1 MRLEIRVDQCSSV
14 VNFLPS
20 SRSSPRPLHF
30 NSAKVTIDPSSTLT
44 VNRPPNHSMDQPTNP
59 PPEPSLTQPL
69 HQLTGIGPHRA
80 ALLEKLGLRTAADLL
95 FFFPRTYDDFTQ
107 IDPIETLEADKPAN
121 VMGTIA
127 DIDQTFSGNGKHI
140 LYVLIRE
147 GNQFLRAIWFNQSF
161 MFKRFQA
168 GQRVLFR
175 GKPKLVGGRFQ
186 MSHPNVIW
194 LDVDQASQQT
204 DGQQMGLSPIY
215 RLTDGVSQRQIRAIV
230 TAAVEQ
236 FTDLVQEAFPQNL
249 RDQSEV
255 CDIATAIRQ
264 IHAPKSQS
272 EVDAARNRLV
282 YQELFVLQLALA
294 IRRQRVRGQNVSP
307 PLDMTPK
314 IRSRIYGRLPFELTE
329 SQQTVLQDIAADMR
343 QPFPM
348 NRLIHGEVG
357 SGKTVVALC
366 AMLVAVAH
374 GHQATI
380 MAPTEILAR
389 QHFQTLSKLLQKSR
403 VRLGLWTGSLKKS
416 QRAELSAKI
425 AAGEIDI
432 VVGTQAVVASK
443 LDFHQ
448 LGLVVIDEQHKFG
461 VKQRAL
467 LKQSG
472 HDPHYLVMTA
482 TPIPRTVSMTLF
494 GDLDTS
500 VLDRTSGIGQKVNT
514 YLGHEHSREQWWE
527 FFRKKLREGRQGFVV
542 APLVDADDESGLGSA
557 ERLFESL
564 SNGPLEEFRLD
575 VLHGKQNPEDKDA
588 AMADFVSG
596 KTQVIV
602 ATGVVEVGIDVSN
615 ATVMTIESA
624 ERFGLSQLH
633 QLRGRVSRGR
643 HAGFVCAFA
652 SNDNPDDNE
661 RLAAFAE
668 TDNGFDLAEIDLKI
682 RGPGN
687 LFSTQQSGFP
697 PLMIADLIRDA
708 DTLAQAQQ
716 HARTLVASDPELE
729 NENLDRLRQLVFARY
744 GHALDLADV
753 G

>member
-1 MRLEIRVDQCSSV
+1 M
-14 VNFLPS
+14 
-20 SRSSPRPLHF
+20 
-30 NSAKVTIDPSSTLT
+30 A
-44 VNRPPNHSMDQPTNP
+44 QPTDST
-59 PPEPSLTQPL
+59 PEPSLTQPL
-69 HQLTGIGPHRA
+69 QFLSGVGPHRA

-95 FFFPRTYDDFTQ
+95 FFFPRAYDDFTQ
-107 IDPIETLEADKPAN
+107 LDPIETLESDQPAN
-121 VMGTIA
+121 VMGVVS
-127 DIDQTFSGNGKHI
+127 DIDQTVSGNGKHI
-140 LYVLIRE
+140 LYVLIRQ
-147 GNQFLRAIWFNQSF
+147 GNQFLRAVWFNQSY
-161 MFKRFQA
+161 MLKRFQA

-186 MSHPNVIW
+186 MNHPTVVW
-194 LDVDQASQQT
+194 LDIDQTEDQQT
-204 DGQQMGLSPIY
+204 GLSPIY
-215 RLTDGVSQRQIRAIV
+215 RLTDGISQRQIRAIV
-230 TAAVEQ
+230 TSAVEK
-236 FTDLVQEAFPQNL
+236 FTDMVQEAFPQEL
-249 RDQSEV
+249 RNQSDV

-264 IHAPKSQS
+264 IHAPKSQH
-272 EVDAARNRLV
+272 EIDTARNRLV

-329 SQQTVLQDIAADMR
+329 SQQSVLQEIATDMR

-416 QRAELSAKI
+416 ERTELSAKI

-432 VVGTQAVVASK
+432 VIGTHAVVASK
-443 LDFHQ
+443 LKFNN

-500 VLDRTSGIGQKVNT
+500 VLARTSGIGQKVNT

-542 APLVDADDESGLGSA
+542 APLVDANEESELGSA

-575 VLHGKQNPEDKDA
+575 VLHGKQSPEDKDA

-652 SNDNPDDNE
+652 SDDNPDDNE

-708 DTLAQAQQ
+708 DILARAQE
-716 HARTLVASDPELE
+716 HARNLVKNDP
-729 NENLDRLRQLVFARY
+729 
-744 GHALDLADV
+744 
-753 G
+753 

>member
-1 MRLEIRVDQCSSV
+1 M
-14 VNFLPS
+14 
-20 SRSSPRPLHF
+20 SSP
-30 NSAKVTIDPSSTLT
+30 A
-44 VNRPPNHSMDQPTNP
+44 NP
-59 PPEPSLTQPL
+59 APEPSLTQPL
-69 HQLTGIGPHRA
+69 QFLSGIGPHRA

-107 IDPIETLEADKPAN
+107 LDSIETLESDQAAN
-121 VMGTIA
+121 VMGVVA
-127 DIDQTFSGNGKHI
+127 DIDQSISGNGKHI
-140 LYVLIRE
+140 LYILIRQ
-147 GNQFLRAIWFNQSF
+147 GNQFLRALWFNQSF
-161 MFKRFQA
+161 MLKKFQA

-175 GKPKLVGGRFQ
+175 GKVKLVGGRFQ
-186 MSHPNVIW
+186 MSHPAVIW
-194 LDVDQASQQT
+194 LDGDQNADNEES
-204 DGQQMGLSPIY
+204 GLSPIY
-215 RLTDGVSQRQIRAIV
+215 RLTDGINQRQIRSIV
-230 TAAVEQ
+230 ATAVEQ
-236 FTDLVQEAFPQNL
+236 FTDLVQEAFPDDL

-264 IHAPKSQS
+264 IHAPKSQA

-294 IRRQRVRGQNVSP
+294 IRRQRVRCRNVSP

-314 IRSRIYGRLPFELTE
+314 IRSRIFGRLPFELTE
-329 SQQTVLQDIAADMR
+329 SQLNVLQEIATDMR
-343 QPFPM
+343 QPYPM

-380 MAPTEILAR
+380 MAPTEILAQ
-389 QHFQTLSKLLQKSR
+389 QHYQTLSKLLAKSR
-403 VRLGLWTGSLKKS
+403 VRLALWTGSLKKS
-416 QRAELSAKI
+416 QRADLSAKI

-432 VVGTQAVVASK
+432 VIGTQAVVASQ
-443 LDFHQ
+443 LDFHK

-514 YLGHEHSREQWWE
+514 YLGYEDSRDQWWE

-542 APLVDADDESGLGSA
+542 APLVDTDEDSELSSA

-564 SNGPLEEFRLD
+564 SNGPLADFRLD
-575 VLHGKQNPEDKDA
+575 VLHGRQSPEVKDA
-588 AMADFVSG
+588 AMTDFVAG

-602 ATGVVEVGIDVSN
+602 ATGVVEVGIDVPN

-633 QLRGRVSRGR
+633 QLRGRVSRSQ
-643 HAGFVCAFA
+643 HAGFCCAFA
-652 SNDNPDDNE
+652 SKGNPDENE
-661 RLAAFAE
+661 RLTAFAE

-708 DTLAQAQQ
+708 DILARAQQ
-716 HARTLVASDPELE
+716 HARELVANDPELE
-729 NENLDRLRQLVFARY
+729 EESLDRLRQLVFARY
-744 GHALDLADV
+744 GRALDLADV

>member
-1 MRLEIRVDQCSSV
+1 MAQ
-14 VNFLPS
+14 PS
-20 SRSSPRPLHF
+20 
-30 NSAKVTIDPSSTLT
+30 DST
-44 VNRPPNHSMDQPTNP
+44 
-59 PPEPSLTQPL
+59 PEPSLTQPL
-69 HQLTGIGPHRA
+69 QFLTGVGPHRA

-107 IDPIETLEADKPAN
+107 QDAIETLESDQPAN
-121 VMGTIA
+121 VMGVVS
-127 DIDQTFSGNGKHI
+127 DIDQTVSSNGKHI
-140 LYVLIRE
+140 LYVLIRQ
-147 GNQFLRAIWFNQSF
+147 GNQFLRAVWFNQSF
-161 MFKRFQA
+161 MLRRFQA

-175 GKPKLVGGRFQ
+175 GKPKLIGGRFQ
-186 MSHPNVIW
+186 MNHPTVVW
-194 LDVDQASQQT
+194 LDVDQTEDQA
-204 DGQQMGLSPIY
+204 GLSPIY
-215 RLTDGVSQRQIRAIV
+215 RLTDGISQRQIRAIV
-230 TAAVEQ
+230 ASAVEQ
-236 FTDLVQEAFPQNL
+236 FTDMVQEAFPQEL
-249 RDQSEV
+249 RQQTEV
-255 CDIATAIRQ
+255 CGIATAIRQ
-264 IHAPKSQS
+264 IHAPKSQH
-272 EVDAARNRLV
+272 EVDTARNRLV

-294 IRRQRVRGQNVSP
+294 IRRQRIRSQNVSP

-329 SQQTVLQDIAADMR
+329 SQQSVLQEIATDMR

-416 QRAELSAKI
+416 ERTELSAKI

-432 VVGTQAVVASK
+432 VIGTHAVVASK
-443 LDFHQ
+443 LDFNK

-500 VLDRTSGIGQKVNT
+500 VLARTSGIGQKVNT

-542 APLVDADDESGLGSA
+542 APLVNADDESELGSA

-575 VLHGKQNPEDKDA
+575 VLHGKQSPEDKD
-588 AMADFVSG
+588 
-596 KTQVIV
+596 
-602 ATGVVEVGIDVSN
+602 
-615 ATVMTIESA
+615 
-624 ERFGLSQLH
+624 LS
-633 QLRGRVSRGR
+633 
-643 HAGFVCAFA
+643 
-652 SNDNPDDNE
+652 
-661 RLAAFAE
+661 
-668 TDNGFDLAEIDLKI
+668 
-682 RGPGN
+682 
-687 LFSTQQSGFP
+687 
-697 PLMIADLIRDA
+697 LI
-708 DTLAQAQQ
+708 
-716 HARTLVASDPELE
+716 HI
-729 NENLDRLRQLVFARY
+729 
-744 GHALDLADV
+744 
-753 G
+753 

>member
-1 MRLEIRVDQCSSV
+1 MAQL
-14 VNFLPS
+14 
-20 SRSSPRPLHF
+20 
-30 NSAKVTIDPSSTLT
+30 
-44 VNRPPNHSMDQPTNP
+44 NHPA
-59 PPEPSLTQPL
+59 PEPSLTQSL
-69 HQLTGIGPHRA
+69 QFLSGVGPHRA
-80 ALLEKLGLRTAADLL
+80 VLLEKLGLRTAADLL
-95 FFFPRTYDDFTQ
+95 FFFPRAYEDFTKLDQ
-107 IDPIETLEADKPAN
+107 IEMLQTEQAAN
-121 VMGTIA
+121 VMGVVT
-127 DIDQTFSGNGKHI
+127 DIDQTVAGNGKHI
-140 LYVLIRE
+140 LYVLIRQ
-147 GNQFLRAIWFNQSF
+147 GNNFLRAVWFNQSF
-161 MFKRFQA
+161 MLKRFQA

-175 GKPKLVGGRFQ
+175 GKAKLSGGRFQ
-186 MSHPNVIW
+186 MNHPKVIW
-194 LDVDQASQQT
+194 LDGEQADGEQT
-204 DGQQMGLSPIY
+204 GLAPIY
-215 RLTDGVSQRQIRAIV
+215 RLTDGISQRQIRTIV
-230 TAAVEQ
+230 GSAVEQ
-236 FTDLVQEAFPQNL
+236 FTDLVQEAFPQEL
-249 RDQSEV
+249 RDHSEV

-264 IHAPKSQS
+264 IHAPKSQA

-294 IRRQRVRGQNVSP
+294 IRRQRVRQQNVSP
-307 PLDMTPK
+307 PLDMTAK
-314 IRSRIYGRLPFELTE
+314 IRSRIFGRLPFELTE
-329 SQQTVLQDIAADMR
+329 SQQTVLQEIATDLR

-366 AMLVAVAH
+366 AMLIAVAH

-389 QHFQTLSKLLQKSR
+389 QHFQTLSKLLEKSR

-416 QRAELSAKI
+416 QRTELSAKI

-432 VVGTQAVVASK
+432 VIGTQAVVASQ
-443 LDFHQ
+443 LAFHK

-514 YLGHEHSREQWWE
+514 YLGHEHSRDQWWE
-527 FFRKKLREGRQGFVV
+527 FFRKKLCEGRQGFVV
-542 APLVDADDESGLGSA
+542 APLVDTDDESLSSA

-564 SNGPLEEFRLD
+564 SNGPLADFRLD
-575 VLHGKQNPEDKDA
+575 VLHGKQSHEVKDA
-588 AMADFVSG
+588 AMTDFVSG
-596 KTQVIV
+596 KTQVII
-602 ATGVVEVGIDVSN
+602 ATGVVEVGIDVPN

-643 HAGFVCAFA
+643 HTGFVCAFA
-652 SNDNPDDNE
+652 SKDNPDENE
-661 RLAAFAE
+661 RLTAFAE
-668 TDNGFDLAEIDLKI
+668 TDNGFDLAEVDLKI

-708 DTLAQAQQ
+708 EVLARAQQ
-716 HARTLVASDPELE
+716 HARTLVAAHPELE
-729 NENLDRLRQLVFARY
+729 DKNLDRLKQLVFARY
-744 GHALDLADV
+744 GRALDLADV

>member
-1 MRLEIRVDQCSSV
+1 MAQ
-14 VNFLPS
+14 PS
-20 SRSSPRPLHF
+20 
-30 NSAKVTIDPSSTLT
+30 DST
-44 VNRPPNHSMDQPTNP
+44 
-59 PPEPSLTQPL
+59 PEPSLTQPL
-69 HQLTGIGPHRA
+69 QFLAGVGPHRA

-107 IDPIETLEADKPAN
+107 QDAIETLESDQPAN
-121 VMGTIA
+121 VMGVVS
-127 DIDQTFSGNGKHI
+127 DIDQTVSSNGKHI
-140 LYVLIRE
+140 LYVLIRQ
-147 GNQFLRAIWFNQSF
+147 GNQFLRAVWFNQSF
-161 MFKRFQA
+161 MLRRFQA

-175 GKPKLVGGRFQ
+175 GKPKLIGGRFQ
-186 MSHPNVIW
+186 MNHPTVVW
-194 LDVDQASQQT
+194 LDVDQTEDQA
-204 DGQQMGLSPIY
+204 GLSPIY
-215 RLTDGVSQRQIRAIV
+215 RLTDGISQRQIRAIV
-230 TAAVEQ
+230 ASAVEQ
-236 FTDLVQEAFPQNL
+236 FTDMVQEAFPQEL
-249 RDQSEV
+249 RQQTEV
-255 CDIATAIRQ
+255 CGIATAIRQ
-264 IHAPKSQS
+264 IHAPKSQH
-272 EVDAARNRLV
+272 EVDTARNRLV

-294 IRRQRVRGQNVSP
+294 IRRQRIRSQNVSP

-329 SQQTVLQDIAADMR
+329 SQQSVLQEIAADMR

-416 QRAELSAKI
+416 ERTELSAKI

-432 VVGTQAVVASK
+432 VIGTHAVVASK
-443 LDFHQ
+443 LDFNK

-500 VLDRTSGIGQKVNT
+500 VLARTSGIGQKVNT

-542 APLVDADDESGLGSA
+542 APLVNADDESELGSA

-575 VLHGKQNPEDKDA
+575 VLHGKQSPEDKDA

-652 SNDNPDDNE
+652 SNDNPDSNE
-661 RLAAFAE
+661 RLTAFADN
-668 TDNGFDLAEIDLKI
+668 DNGFDLAEIDLKI

-708 DTLAQAQQ
+708 DILARAQE
-716 HARTLVASDPELE
+716 HARNLVKNDPELDH
-729 NENLDRLRQLVFARY
+729 ENLNRLRQLVFARY
-744 GHALDLADV
+744 GQALDLVDV

>member
-1 MRLEIRVDQCSSV
+1 MAQPSDQ
-14 VNFLPS
+14 
-20 SRSSPRPLHF
+20 
-30 NSAKVTIDPSSTLT
+30 T
-44 VNRPPNHSMDQPTNP
+44 
-59 PPEPSLTQPL
+59 PEPSLTQPL
-69 HQLTGIGPHRA
+69 QFLAGVGPHRA

-107 IDPIETLEADKPAN
+107 QDAIETLESDQPAN
-121 VMGTIA
+121 VMGVVS
-127 DIDQTFSGNGKHI
+127 DIDQTVSSNGKHI
-140 LYVLIRE
+140 LYVLIRQ
-147 GNQFLRAIWFNQSF
+147 GNQFLRAVWFNQSF
-161 MFKRFQA
+161 MLRRFQT

-175 GKPKLVGGRFQ
+175 GKPKLIGGRFQ
-186 MSHPNVIW
+186 MNHPTVVW
-194 LDVDQASQQT
+194 LDVDQTEDQA
-204 DGQQMGLSPIY
+204 GLSPIY
-215 RLTDGVSQRQIRAIV
+215 RLTDGISQRQIRAIV
-230 TAAVEQ
+230 ASAVEQ
-236 FTDLVQEAFPQNL
+236 FTDMVQEAFPQEL
-249 RDQSEV
+249 RQQTEV
-255 CDIATAIRQ
+255 CGIATAIRQ
-264 IHAPKSQS
+264 IHAPKSQH
-272 EVDAARNRLV
+272 EVDTARNRLV

-294 IRRQRVRGQNVSP
+294 IRRQRIRSQNVSP

-329 SQQTVLQDIAADMR
+329 SQQSVLQEIATDMR

-416 QRAELSAKI
+416 ERTELSAKI

-432 VVGTQAVVASK
+432 VIGTHAVVASK
-443 LDFHQ
+443 LDFNK

-500 VLDRTSGIGQKVNT
+500 VLARTSGIGQKVNT

-542 APLVDADDESGLGSA
+542 APLVNADDESELGSA

-575 VLHGKQNPEDKDA
+575 VLHGKQSPEDKDA

-652 SNDNPDDNE
+652 SNDNPDSNE
-661 RLAAFAE
+661 RLAAFADN
-668 TDNGFDLAEIDLKI
+668 DNGFDLAEIDLKI

-708 DTLAQAQQ
+708 DILARAQE
-716 HARTLVASDPELE
+716 HARNLVKNDPELDH
-729 NENLDRLRQLVFARY
+729 ENLNRLRQLVFARY
-744 GHALDLADV
+744 GQALDLVDV

>member
-1 MRLEIRVDQCSSV
+1 
-14 VNFLPS
+14 
-20 SRSSPRPLHF
+20 
-30 NSAKVTIDPSSTLT
+30 
-44 VNRPPNHSMDQPTNP
+44 MDLPTNP
-59 PPEPSLTQPL
+59 TPTPSLTQPVQFL
-69 HQLTGIGPHRA
+69 SGVGPHRA
-80 ALLEKLGLRTAADLL
+80 VLLEKLGLRTAADLL

-107 IDPIETLEADKPAN
+107 LDQIDSLESDQSAN
-121 VMGTIA
+121 VMGVVA
-127 DIDQTFSGNGKHI
+127 DIDQTISGNGKHI
-140 LYVLIRE
+140 LYILIRQ
-147 GNQFLRAIWFNQSF
+147 GNKFLRAIWFNQSF
-161 MFKRFQA
+161 MLKRFQA
-168 GQRVLFR
+168 GQRVVFR
-175 GKPKLVGGRFQ
+175 GKVKLSGGRFQ
-186 MSHPNVIW
+186 MSHPKVVW
-194 LDVDQASQQT
+194 LDGDQSEGEVT
-204 DGQQMGLSPIY
+204 GLSPIY
-215 RLTDGVSQRQIRAIV
+215 RLTEGISQRQIRSIV
-230 TAAVEQ
+230 SSAVEQ
-236 FTDLVQEAFPQNL
+236 FTDLVQEAFPQEL

-255 CDIATAIRQ
+255 CDIASAIRQ
-264 IHAPKSQS
+264 IHAPKNQS

-294 IRRQRVRGQNVSP
+294 IRRQRVRLRNVSP

-314 IRSRIYGRLPFELTE
+314 IRSRIFGRLPFELTD
-329 SQQTVLQDIAADMR
+329 SQLSVLEEIATDLR
-343 QPFPM
+343 QSYPM

-366 AMLVAVAH
+366 AMLIAVAH

-389 QHFQTLSKLLQKSR
+389 QHYQTLSKLLQKSR
-403 VRLGLWTGSLKKS
+403 VQLGLWTGSLKKS
-416 QRAELSAKI
+416 ERADLSAKI

-432 VVGTQAVVASK
+432 VVGTQAVVASQLEFSK
-443 LDFHQ
+443 

-461 VKQRAL
+461 VKQRAS

-500 VLDRTSGIGQKVNT
+500 VLSRTSGIGQKVNT
-514 YLGHEHSREQWWE
+514 YLGQEHSRDQWWE

-542 APLVDADDESGLGSA
+542 APLVATDDESELNSA

-564 SNGPLEEFRLD
+564 SNGPLEEFRLG
-575 VLHGKQNPEDKDA
+575 VLHGKQSPEDKDA

-633 QLRGRVSRGR
+633 QLRGRVSRSR
-643 HAGFVCAFA
+643 HAGFVYAFT
-652 SNDNPDDNE
+652 SDDNPDANE

-668 TDNGFDLAEIDLKI
+668 TDNGFDLAEIDLKL

-708 DTLAQAQQ
+708 DILAVTQQ
-716 HARTLVASDPELE
+716 HARNLVESDPELE
-729 NENLDRLRQLVFARY
+729 NKDLDRLRQLVFARY
-744 GHALDLADV
+744 GQALDLADV

>member
-1 MRLEIRVDQCSSV
+1 M
-14 VNFLPS
+14 
-20 SRSSPRPLHF
+20 
-30 NSAKVTIDPSSTLT
+30 A
-44 VNRPPNHSMDQPTNP
+44 QPTDQT
-59 PPEPSLTQPL
+59 PEPSLTQPL
-69 HQLTGIGPHRA
+69 QFLTGVGPHRA

-107 IDPIETLEADKPAN
+107 QDAIETLESDQPAN
-121 VMGTIA
+121 VMGVVS
-127 DIDQTFSGNGKHI
+127 DIDQTVSSNGKHI
-140 LYVLIRE
+140 LYVLIRQ
-147 GNQFLRAIWFNQSF
+147 GNQFLRAVWFGQSY
-161 MFKRFQA
+161 MRGRFQA

-175 GKPKLVGGRFQ
+175 GKPKLIGGRFQ
-186 MSHPNVIW
+186 MNHPTVVW
-194 LDVDQASQQT
+194 LDVDQTEDQA
-204 DGQQMGLSPIY
+204 GLSPIY
-215 RLTDGVSQRQIRAIV
+215 RLTDGISQRQIRAIV
-230 TAAVEQ
+230 ASAVEK
-236 FTDLVQEAFPQNL
+236 FTDLVQEAFPKEL

-264 IHAPKSQS
+264 IHAPKSQQ
-272 EVDAARNRLV
+272 EVETARNRLV

-294 IRRQRVRGQNVSP
+294 IRRQRIRSQNVSP

-329 SQQTVLQDIAADMR
+329 SQLSVLQEIAADMR

-416 QRAELSAKI
+416 ERAELSANI

-432 VVGTQAVVASK
+432 IIGTQAVVASQ
-443 LDFHQ
+443 LDFDK

-500 VLDRTSGIGQKVNT
+500 VLARTSGIGQKVNT

-527 FFRKKLREGRQGFVV
+527 FFAKKLREGRQGFVV
-542 APLVDADDESGLGSA
+542 APLVDANDESELGSA

-564 SNGPLEEFRLD
+564 SNGPLAEFRLD
-575 VLHGKQNPEDKDA
+575 VLHGKQSPEDKDA

-652 SNDNPDDNE
+652 SNDNPDTNE

-708 DTLAQAQQ
+708 DILARAQE
-716 HARTLVASDPELE
+716 HARNLVKSDPELDH
-729 NENLDRLRQLVFARY
+729 ENLRRLQQLVFARY
-744 GHALDLADV
+744 GQALDLADV